1 MFSLCYI
8 IKLTQ
13 KTVLCTVLYW
23 NYKLRFYALWLFC
36 KTEKPLYT
44 FQIKNIRS
52 KKCIS
57 IMQLWNSNFQCH
69 NGYYSIKALKVLR
82 KIKTKI
88 AIIGFHESTVLHN
101 FLWWLSFK
109 TEKCTNSKETAVLH
123 NTEKIEDRGQ
133 YYELQT
139 LISVRKVRFSFLLTL
154 VQSIFLF

>member
-1 MFSLCYI
+1 M
-8 IKLTQ
+8 
-13 KTVLCTVLYW
+13 
-23 NYKLRFYALWLFC
+23 
-36 KTEKPLYT
+36 
-44 FQIKNIRS
+44 
-52 KKCIS
+52 
-57 IMQLWNSNFQCH
+57 
-69 NGYYSIKALKVLR
+69 LK

-88 AIIGFHESTVLHN
+88 AIIGFHEGTVLHN

-154 VQSIFLF
+154 AQSIFLF